1 MGNYTISRCL
11 KIPGEAGKQ
20 EILQQTYFP
29 KIDVERCAIYF
40 VLKTQ
45 DLFDKD
51 LILSEWTC
59 PKPHPRETGNWDPKI
74 QSNRIDLDNKRAIES
89 VRISGV
95 SI

>member
-1 MGNYTISRCL
+1 MFETPRRQASKKFYNKHIFQKLTLGTS
-11 KIPGEAGKQ
+11 
-20 EILQQTYFP
+20 
-29 KIDVERCAIYF
+29 ERCAIYF